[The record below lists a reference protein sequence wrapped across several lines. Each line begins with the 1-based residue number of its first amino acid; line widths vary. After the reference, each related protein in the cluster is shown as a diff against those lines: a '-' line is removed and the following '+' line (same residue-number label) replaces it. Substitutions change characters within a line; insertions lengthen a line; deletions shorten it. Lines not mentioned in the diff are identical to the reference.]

1 MSDGDFEHDVCV
13 IGLGRV
19 GLPLALSVRALGRR
33 VVGVERDAVAR
44 DAIAAGRMPFNEPG
58 YEALAAD
65 PLEVHPTLDIASS
78 ARHLIVTVGT
88 PLRANIEAD
97 MRDVNAVFDAL
108 VPQLRAGHSII
119 LRSTVSPRT
128 TEMVGRRLARATGL
142 AIGAELALSCCPER
156 TAEGRAREE
165 LATLPQIVGAD
176 DEHSAAAARALF
188 EPLTPAVFVT
198 STVNAELLK
207 LFTNIER
214 YVHFAVANHFTLVA
228 DTLGGNIHEIRRLA
242 NDRYPRE
249 HIASPGFTGGACLRK
264 DFGMIDE
271 WSPYLGL
278 STAAW
283 RVNESMPMFLVQH
296 LRQRTPIVDRRVAVL
311 GYSFKAGSD
320 DARDSLT
327 PKLIR
332 YIERE
337 CPTSIAVNDPFLPDP
352 IGEGPSGAPLQNL
365 PLDECLAGADIVFVA
380 VSHPPYADALRRLAR
395 AGSRAWVAD
404 LWNSAGN
411 DQLFYSLDTLE
422 EP

>member
-1 MSDGDFEHDVCV
+1 MSDADFEHDVCV

-19 GLPLALSVRALGRR
+19 GLPLALSLRERGWR
-33 VVGVERDAVAR
+33 VVGVERDSTLR
-44 DAIAAGRMPFNEPG
+44 EAIDAGRLPFREPG
-58 YEALAAD
+58 FEPLLRSE
-65 PLEVHPTLDIASS
+65 PLEVHADVAVA
-78 ARHLIVTVGT
+78 ARCEHLVVTVGT

-97 MRDVNAVFDAL
+97 MSEVNAVFDAL
-108 VPQLRAGHSII
+108 APRLRAGQSLV

-128 TEMVGRRLARATGL
+128 TQMIGRRVARRTGL
-142 AIGAELALSCCPER
+142 AIGRDLALTFCPER
-156 TAEGRAREE
+156 IAEGKAREE
-165 LATLPQIVGAD
+165 LASLPQIVGAD
-176 DEHSAAAARALF
+176 DELSGARARALF
-188 EPLTPAVFVT
+188 EGLAPAVFVT
-198 STVNAELLK
+198 SSVNAELLK

-214 YVHFAVANHFTLVA
+214 YVHFAVANQFALVA

-271 WSPYLGL
+271 WSPYVGL

-296 LRQRTPIVDRRVAVL
+296 MLQRTPLTDRTIAVL

-320 DARDSLT
+320 DVRDSLT
-327 PKLIR
+327 PKLLR

-337 CPTSIAVNDPFLPDP
+337 CPAEIRVNDPFLPDP
-352 IGEGPSGAPLQNL
+352 IVDPTLAEPLANRSL
-365 PLDECLAGADIVFVA
+365 ADCLEGADAIFVA
-380 VSHPPYADALRRLAR
+380 VDHPPYGEALRSR
-395 AGSRAWVAD
+395 AGSAAWVAD

-411 DQLFYSLDTLE
+411 DQLFYSLDGLE
-422 EP
+422 APP